1 MVKEREIL
9 DNENIK
15 NKLNLVKITKEKRKG
30 REE

>member
-15 NKLNLVKITKEKRKG
+15 NQLNLVKITKEKRKG

>member
-15 NKLNLVKITKEKRKG
+15 NKLNLVKTTKGKRKG